1 MAAFDVLTI
10 IRGLAV
16 QDLITF
22 LHADGL
28 ITRSECAAIKRTSRD
43 LRENPVRVLRSL
55 NVAAPEDIQRCFKV
69 YFNYPLV
76 TDALVSNLTGE
87 YAALIP
93 VDLALHFSVFGFGQE
108 GDSLH
113 VGMEDPTDRATI
125 EALKFF
131 LGKEILPSAANVY
144 QLTTAM
150 TRLYGVAEGASG
162 LETVIDQAR
171 GAGAWSQ
178 TEREMFE
185 KILEERR
192 IREQEVRKSV
202 TFVSATGSEKKPV
215 VRNDFANSA
224 NSAKTAETAGDS
236 KKPVEPPSFQEK
248 SEVHEPSSGGSLFAS
263 DDFDFDGIDEK
274 KSAMP
279 DLDSAGDDEFSDATL
294 PQNTKVSQS
303 NTFED
308 DSLLSHEELLASVET
323 DSLPEFDEDSFES
336 DSDTGVDVFEP
347 GELEEPSEISEPP
360 TPSAP
365 VSLSISVMTNLVQK
379 ALLKV
384 SLCTDRAA
392 ATAAANAV
400 LGAEMISIESDQSGP
415 ILVHYQ
421 GARLTEYQ
429 LNQSPWSSLRI
440 LLRALEKKSQSN
452 S

>member
-1 MAAFDVLTI
+1 M
-10 IRGLAV
+10 

-28 ITRSECAAIKRTSRD
+28 ITRSECAAIKKTSRD

-76 TDALVSNLTGE
+76 TDALVRNLTGE

-150 TRLYGVAEGASG
+150 AKLYGVSEGASG

-192 IREQEVRKSV
+192 IREQEVKKSV
-202 TFVSATGSEKKPV
+202 TFVSPAGAEK
-215 VRNDFANSA
+215 SA
-224 NSAKTAETAGDS
+224 IPRTDLVDSAKRAEAGSNLKESLDS
-236 KKPVEPPSFQEK
+236 SDLQSK
-248 SEVHEPSSGGSLFAS
+248 SEGRDTSSGVSLFES
-263 DDFDFDGIDEK
+263 EDFDFDGMDEK
-274 KSAMP
+274 KSALSDP
-279 DLDSAGDDEFSDATL
+279 DSSEDDGFSELTSQ
-294 PQNTKVSQS
+294 QNTSLGQDNAVA
-303 NTFED
+303 D
-308 DSLLSHEELLASVET
+308 DSMLSHEELLASVET

-336 DSDTGVDVFEP
+336 DSDTSLEVFEV
-347 GELEEPSEISEPP
+347 GELEGQSEITEIPEVP
-360 TPSAP
+360 NDP
-365 VSLSISVMTNLVQK
+365 VPAANLSISAITNLVQK

-384 SLCTDRAA
+384 SLCAYREA
-392 ATAAANAV
+392 ATTAANAV
-400 LGAEMISIESDQSGP
+400 LGTEKISIESTHSGP
-415 ILVHYQ
+415 IQVHYQ
-421 GARLTEYQ
+421 GTRLTEFQ
-429 LNQSPWSSLRI
+429 LNQSPWSSLGV
-440 LLRALEKKSQSN
+440 LLRALEKKAQSN

>member
-1 MAAFDVLTI
+1 M
-10 IRGLAV
+10 

-28 ITRSECAAIKRTSRD
+28 ITRSECAAIKKTSRD

-150 TRLYGVAEGASG
+150 AKLYGVAEGASG

-192 IREQEVRKSV
+192 IREQEVKKSV
-202 TFVSATGSEKKPV
+202 TFVSASGAEKAPIPRTDLVNPAKSAETGS
-215 VRNDFANSA
+215 SL
-224 NSAKTAETAGDS
+224 AKSPESSGFQSTSEDSESTA
-236 KKPVEPPSFQEK
+236 
-248 SEVHEPSSGGSLFAS
+248 GGSLFES
-263 DDFDFDGIDEK
+263 EDFDFDGMDDK
-274 KSAMP
+274 KSALP
-279 DLDSAGDDEFSDATL
+279 DPDSGEDDGFSDGTL
-294 PQNTKVSQS
+294 EQKMTMASDNTVA
-303 NTFED
+303 D
-308 DSLLSHEELLASVET
+308 DSMLSHEELLASVET

-336 DSDTGVDVFEP
+336 DSDTGVDGFEF
-347 GELEEPSEISEPP
+347 GELEGQSEIPDILDAPNDPVP
-360 TPSAP
+360 TVNLSVSA
-365 VSLSISVMTNLVQK
+365 VTNLVQK

-384 SLCTDRAA
+384 SLCAYREA
-392 ATAAANAV
+392 ATSAANAV
-400 LGAEMISIESDQSGP
+400 LGAETISIESSHSGP
-415 ILVHYQ
+415 IQVYYQ
-421 GARLTEYQ
+421 GTMLTENQ
-429 LNQSPWSSLRI
+429 LNQSPWSSLGV
-440 LLRALEKKSQSN
+440 LLRALEKKAQSN